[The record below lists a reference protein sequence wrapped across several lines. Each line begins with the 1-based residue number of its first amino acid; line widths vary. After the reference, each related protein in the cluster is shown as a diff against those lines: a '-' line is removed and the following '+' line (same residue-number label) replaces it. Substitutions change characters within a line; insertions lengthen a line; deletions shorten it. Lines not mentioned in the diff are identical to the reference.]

1 MRFAAA
7 VAAAMALQS
16 LTVTVSD
23 RPEISAEIATQAA
36 LAILQLQNT
45 PAPKPVSGQ
54 CKTCLGTG
62 VLGDGA
68 KIRITCQ
75 ACNGTGKEPVSVLV
89 KPKACTTG
97 KCPL

>member
-7 VAAAMALQS
+7 VAAAMTLQS
-16 LTVTVSD
+16 LTVID
-23 RPEISAEIATQAA
+23 RPEVSAEIATQAA
-36 LAILQLQNT
+36 RAIVQLQNT

-68 KIRITCQ
+68 KIRITCE
-75 ACNGTGKEPVSVLV
+75 ACGGSGRERVSVLV

>member
-1 MRFAAA
+1 MRYAAA

-16 LTVTVSD
+16 FTVIDHPSV
-23 RPEISAEIATQAA
+23 SAEIATQTAR
-36 LAILQLQNT
+36 AIVQLQNT
-45 PAPKPVSGQ
+45 PAPKPVGGQ
-54 CKTCLGTG
+54 CRNCNGTG
-62 VLGDGA
+62 KVGDG
-68 KIRITCQ
+68 KIVMTCQ

>member
-1 MRFAAA
+1 MKYAAA

-16 LTVTVSD
+16 FTVINH
-23 RPEISAEIATQAA
+23 PELSAEIATQVAR
-36 LAILQLQNT
+36 AIVQLQNA

-54 CKTCLGTG
+54 CRNCNGTG
-62 VLGDGA
+62 KVGDG
-68 KIRITCQ
+68 KIVMTCQ

-89 KPKACTTG
+89 KPKPCTTG

>member
-1 MRFAAA
+1 MRYAAA

-16 LTVTVSD
+16 FTVIDHPSVSAD
-23 RPEISAEIATQAA
+23 IAVQVAR
-36 LAILQLQNT
+36 AIVQLQNT

-54 CKTCLGTG
+54 CKVCLGTG
-62 VLGDGA
+62 VIGDGA

-89 KPKACTTG
+89 KPKAPCTTG

>member
-1 MRFAAA
+1 MRYAAA

-16 LTVTVSD
+16 VTVTDHPEVS
-23 RPEISAEIATQAA
+23 AQIAVEVAR
-36 LAILQLQNT
+36 AIVQLQNE

-62 VLGDGA
+62 VIGDGA
-68 KIRITCQ
+68 RIKMTCQ
-75 ACNGTGKEPVSVLV
+75 ACGGSGRERVSVLV

>member
-7 VAAAMALQS
+7 IAAAMALQS
-16 LTVTVSD
+16 FTVID
-23 RPEISAEIATQAA
+23 HPELSAEIATQTAR
-36 LAILQLQNT
+36 AIVQLQNA

-54 CKTCLGTG
+54 CRNCNGTG
-62 VLGDGA
+62 KVGDG
-68 KIRITCQ
+68 KIVMTCQ

-89 KPKACTTG
+89 KPKPCTTG

>member
-1 MRFAAA
+1 MKYAAA
-7 VAAAMALQS
+7 VAAVMALQS
-16 LTVTVSD
+16 FTVIDHPSVSAD
-23 RPEISAEIATQAA
+23 IATQVAR
-36 LAILQLQNT
+36 AIVQLQNT
-45 PAPKPVSGQ
+45 PAPKPVAGQ
-54 CKTCLGTG
+54 CKACLGTG

-89 KPKACTTG
+89 KPKPCTTG

>member
-1 MRFAAA
+1 MKYAAA

-16 LTVTVSD
+16 FAVID
-23 RPEISAEIATQAA
+23 HPELSAEIATQTAR
-36 LAILQLQNT
+36 AIVQLQNT

-62 VLGDGA
+62 VIGDGA
-68 KIRITCQ
+68 KIKMTCQ

-89 KPKACTTG
+89 KPKPCTTG

>member
-1 MRFAAA
+1 MKYAAA

-16 LTVTVSD
+16 FAVID
-23 RPEISAEIATQAA
+23 HPELSAQIAVEVAR
-36 LAILQLQNT
+36 AIVQLQNA

-68 KIRITCQ
+68 KIKITCQ

-89 KPKACTTG
+89 KPKPCTTG

>member
-1 MRFAAA
+1 MKYAAA

-16 LTVTVSD
+16 FAVID
-23 RPEISAEIATQAA
+23 HPELSAQIAVEVAR
-36 LAILQLQNT
+36 AIVQLQNT
-45 PAPKPVSGQ
+45 PAPRPVGGQ
-54 CKTCLGTG
+54 CKNCNGTG
-62 VLGDGA
+62 KVGDG
-68 KIRITCQ
+68 KIVMTCQ

>member
-7 VAAAMALQS
+7 VAAVMALQS
-16 LTVTVSD
+16 LTVID
-23 RPEISAEIATQAA
+23 RPEISAEIATQTAR
-36 LAILQLQNT
+36 AIVQLQNA

-68 KIRITCQ
+68 KIRITCE
-75 ACNGTGKEPVSVLV
+75 ACGGSGRERVSVLV

>member
-1 MRFAAA
+1 MKFAAA

-16 LTVTVSD
+16 VTVTD
-23 RPEISAEIATQAA
+23 RPEVSAQIAVEVAR
-36 LAILQLQNT
+36 AIVQLQNT
-45 PAPKPVSGQ
+45 PAPKPVAGQ
-54 CKTCLGTG
+54 CPTCLGTG

-68 KIRITCQ
+68 KIKMTCQ
-75 ACNGTGKEPVSVLV
+75 ACGGSGRERVSVLV

>member
-16 LTVTVSD
+16 LTVID
-23 RPEISAEIATQAA
+23 HPELSAEIAVQ
-36 LAILQLQNT
+36 LARAIVQIENA

-54 CKTCLGTG
+54 CKVCLGTG

-68 KIRITCQ
+68 KIRITCE
-75 ACNGTGKEPVSVLV
+75 ACGGSGRERVSVLI
-89 KPKACTTG
+89 KPKAPCTTG

>member
-1 MRFAAA
+1 MRYAAA
-7 VAAAMALQS
+7 VAAVMALQS
-16 LTVTVSD
+16 FTVID
-23 RPEISAEIATQAA
+23 HPELSAQIAVEVAR
-36 LAILQLQNT
+36 AIVQLQNT

-54 CKTCLGTG
+54 CKACLGTG

-75 ACNGTGKEPVSVLV
+75 ACGGSGRERVSVLV

>member
-1 MRFAAA
+1 MRYAAA

-16 LTVTVSD
+16 FAVID
-23 RPEISAEIATQAA
+23 HPELSAEIATQTAR
-36 LAILQLQNT
+36 AIVQLQNA

-54 CKTCLGTG
+54 CRNCNGTG
-62 VLGDGA
+62 KVGDG
-68 KIRITCQ
+68 KIVMTCQ

-89 KPKACTTG
+89 KPKPCTTG

>member
-1 MRFAAA
+1 MRYAAA

-16 LTVTVSD
+16 LTVID
-23 RPEISAEIATQAA
+23 NPELSAQIAVEVAR
-36 LAILQLQNT
+36 AIVQLQNA

-62 VLGDGA
+62 VIGDGA
-68 KIRITCQ
+68 RIKMTCQ
-75 ACNGTGKEPVSVLV
+75 ACGGSGRERVSVLV
-89 KPKACTTG
+89 KPKACTAG

>member
-1 MRFAAA
+1 MKFAAA

-16 LTVTVSD
+16 VTVTD
-23 RPEISAEIATQAA
+23 HPELSAEIATQTAR
-36 LAILQLQNT
+36 AIVQLQNT

-54 CKTCLGTG
+54 CKACLGTG

-89 KPKACTTG
+89 KPKPCTTG

>member
-1 MRFAAA
+1 MKYAAA

-16 LTVTVSD
+16 FAVID
-23 RPEISAEIATQAA
+23 HPELSAEIATQTAR
-36 LAILQLQNT
+36 AIVQLQNT

-54 CKTCLGTG
+54 CKACLGTG

-89 KPKACTTG
+89 KPKPCTTG

>member
-1 MRFAAA
+1 MKYAAA
-7 VAAAMALQS
+7 VAAVMALQS
-16 LTVTVSD
+16 FTVID
-23 RPEISAEIATQAA
+23 HPELSAEIATQTAR
-36 LAILQLQNT
+36 AIVQMQNA

-68 KIRITCQ
+68 KIKITCQ
-75 ACNGTGKEPVSVLV
+75 ACNGNGKEPVSVLV
-89 KPKACTTG
+89 KPKAPCTNG

>member
-16 LTVTVSD
+16 FAVVSH
-23 RPEISAEIATQAA
+23 PELSAEIATQVAR
-36 LAILQLQNT
+36 AIVQLENA

-54 CKTCLGTG
+54 CKACLGTG

-68 KIRITCQ
+68 KIRITCE

>member
-16 LTVTVSD
+16 FTVID
-23 RPEISAEIATQAA
+23 HPELSAEIATQTAR
-36 LAILQLQNT
+36 AIVQIQNT
-45 PAPKPVSGQ
+45 PAPKPVGGQ
-54 CKTCLGTG
+54 CRNCNGTG
-62 VLGDGA
+62 KVGDG
-68 KIRITCQ
+68 KIVMTCQ

-89 KPKACTTG
+89 KPKAPCTTG

>member
-7 VAAAMALQS
+7 VAAVMTLQS
-16 LTVTVSD
+16 FTLID
-23 RPEISAEIATQAA
+23 HPELSAQIAVE
-36 LAILQLQNT
+36 LARAIVQLQNT

-54 CKTCLGTG
+54 CRNCNGTG
-62 VLGDGA
+62 KVGDG
-68 KIRITCQ
+68 KIVMTCQ

>member
-1 MRFAAA
+1 MRYAAA

-16 LTVTVSD
+16 VTVTD
-23 RPEISAEIATQAA
+23 RPELSAEIATQTAR
-36 LAILQLQNT
+36 AIVQLHNT

-54 CKTCLGTG
+54 CSNCNGTG
-62 VLGDGA
+62 KVGDG
-68 KIRITCQ
+68 KIVMTCQ

-89 KPKACTTG
+89 KPRAPCTTG

>member
-7 VAAAMALQS
+7 VAAAMSLQS
-16 LTVTVSD
+16 FVVVD
-23 RPEISAEIATQAA
+23 HPELSAEIATQAA
-36 LAILQLQNT
+36 RAIVQIQNT
-45 PAPKPVSGQ
+45 PAPKPVAGQ
-54 CKTCLGTG
+54 CPTCLGTG

-68 KIRITCQ
+68 KIKMTCQ

-89 KPKACTTG
+89 KPKAPCTTG

>member
-1 MRFAAA
+1 MRYAAA

-16 LTVTVSD
+16 FTVTVTD
-23 RPEISAEIATQAA
+23 HPEVSAQIAVE
-36 LAILQLQNT
+36 LARAIVQSQNT

-68 KIRITCQ
+68 KIKMTCQ
-75 ACNGTGKEPVSVLV
+75 ACGGSGRERVSVLV

>member
-1 MRFAAA
+1 MKYAAA

-16 LTVTVSD
+16 FAVIDHPSV
-23 RPEISAEIATQAA
+23 SAEIAVEVAR
-36 LAILQLQNT
+36 AIVQLQNT

-54 CKTCLGTG
+54 CKACLGTG

-68 KIRITCQ
+68 KIRITCE
-75 ACNGTGKEPVSVLV
+75 ACGGSGRERVSVLV